1 MMKFSRAC
9 QRHHRMF
16 EFPQFAGD
24 EFPFNF
30 QADPIKEYGHQP
42 VVDP

>member
-1 MMKFSRAC
+1 MKFSRAR
-9 QRHHRMF
+9 QRQHRMF

-24 EFPFNF
+24 EFPFDF
-30 QADPIKEYGHQP
+30 QADHKNEYGHQP